1 MKDFTIV
8 RRRVVTQIST
18 DQVRAETEKE
28 ALEIINDDKEG
39 NHEANEWHNL
49 DDIIDYP
56 DMTSDDV
63 LEAIEV
69 DDETNY

>member
-8 RRRVVTQIST
+8 RRRVVVQIST
-18 DQVRAETEKE
+18 DQVRAETEEE
-28 ALEIINDDKEG
+28 ALNLINDDKEG
-39 NHEANEWHNL
+39 NADTNEWQDL
-49 DDIIDYP
+49 DDVIDYP

-69 DDETNY
+69 DDEF

>member
-8 RRRVVTQIST
+8 RRRVVVQIST
-18 DQVRAETEKE
+18 DQVRAETEEE
-28 ALEIINDDKEG
+28 ALKLINDDKEG
-39 NHEANEWHNL
+39 NTDTNEWQDL
-49 DDIIDYP
+49 DDVIDYP

-69 DDETNY
+69 NDEI